1 MEAPKDFLINP
12 INIEIYIS
20 FAFIFVLVVKA
31 VRIFSSI
38 FSKKYIDL
46 HCHLD
51 GSITIEIA
59 KKLAALQHM
68 EIKSDKELEQ
78 LLYVPEQ
85 CQSLNQFLD
94 CFGYPLSLMQSKEG
108 LSEAVKLVAD
118 NIQSQGVIYAEIRFA
133 PQLHTDEMT
142 QEEAIKAALDGLK
155 KTSLKVNLIL
165 CFMRGNVTV

>member
-1 MEAPKDFLINP
+1 
-12 INIEIYIS
+12 
-20 FAFIFVLVVKA
+20 
-31 VRIFSSI
+31 
-38 FSKKYIDL
+38 
-46 HCHLD
+46 
-51 GSITIEIA
+51 
-59 KKLAALQHM
+59 M

-133 PQLHTDEMT
+133 PQLHTDEVSAYT
-142 QEEAIKAALDGLK
+142 LPRAAQQ
-155 KTSLKVNLIL
+155 IP
-165 CFMRGNVTV
+165 CR

>member
-85 CQSLNQFLD
+85 CQSLNQF
-94 CFGYPLSLMQSKEG
+94 F
-108 LSEAVKLVAD
+108 
-118 NIQSQGVIYAEIRFA
+118 
-133 PQLHTDEMT
+133 
-142 QEEAIKAALDGLK
+142 
-155 KTSLKVNLIL
+155 
-165 CFMRGNVTV
+165 